1 MLSFN
6 LTVVLTVF
14 VISIVLLI
22 SNRVRYDL
30 IGIGSVFVLMAFG
43 ITKLSTVTAE
53 IGSLPVLLLGIVMIV
68 SKTVSDSG
76 IIDKFAEVVSK
87 KIKNEYI
94 LLFALFLMVGLF
106 SGFLSDVALTLMM
119 VPLSYYLSDK
129 LKKSPS
135 KYLMPFAYIAVLGGR
150 YTVASTSSNVVLYD
164 LWYSKTGQFLSFFQF
179 SNPGIFIVLAGI
191 PVAIL
196 ISFLLP
202 NRTKKITSIDE
213 FKTGEYLTEVQVQK
227 ESEVIGKS
235 IDDFEK
241 TYGIRVVAI
250 YPGRISWRQRTIFG
264 GDVLLVRLKPE
275 SLTTLS
281 GIKGLKMTIPNTA
294 SENLS
299 IREVFVMPESRLV
312 GQQLSQIREAGRYN
326 ISVVGISAYGKK
338 IFGRFR
344 TISVEVGDVLMLSGS
359 DEDIASFITDNSLGP
374 LSEREM
380 RVFNPSRGIIAI
392 GSLGF
397 AVVLASFGVNLII
410 AFGSALLI
418 MLITR
423 TLNFKSM
430 YKSVQWPILIF
441 VGTYL
446 ILGAA
451 IISTGLS
458 VYIAGIILGSPL
470 ILFVVTVILA
480 NTIGNVGSAVIMGPV
495 AMGFPDPLKA
505 IVVVAMAASCTFIT
519 PFGNQSN
526 LIVQAAGSYTAKD
539 YVLYGSMITA
549 IALVITLLYAYL

>member
-1 MLSFN
+1 MLAAD
-6 LTVVLTVF
+6 LTIVLIVF

-22 SNRVRYDL
+22 SNRVRYDI
-30 IGIGSVFVLMAFG
+30 IGIGSVFVLMVFG
-43 ITKLSTVTAE
+43 ITKFSTVTAE

-76 IIDKFAEVVSK
+76 IIDKFAEVISK
-87 KIKNEYI
+87 KIKNEYV
-94 LLFALFLMVGLF
+94 LLFALFLMVGIF

-119 VPLSYYLSDK
+119 VPLSYYISDK

-135 KYLMPFAYIAVLGGR
+135 KYLMPFAYMAVLGGR

-164 LWYSKTGQFLSFFQF
+164 LWYSKTGHFLNFFQF
-179 SNPGIFIVLAGI
+179 ADPGIYIVLAAI
-191 PVAIL
+191 PAAIF
-196 ISFLLP
+196 ISFILP
-202 NRTKKITSIDE
+202 NRTKKITSVDE

-227 ESEVIGKS
+227 DSEVIGKS
-235 IDDFEK
+235 INDFEK
-241 TYGIRVVAI
+241 DYGIRVVAI

-264 GDVLLVRLKPE
+264 GDILLVRLKPE

-281 GIKGLKMTIPNTA
+281 GIKGLKMTIPNAA

-312 GQQLSQIREAGRYN
+312 GQQLSQIREAAGYN

-344 TISVEVGDVLMLSGS
+344 TISIEGGDVLMLSGS
-359 DEDIASFITDNSLGP
+359 DEDIAAFITDNSLGP

-380 RVFNPSRGIIAI
+380 RVFNPTKGIISI
-392 GSLGF
+392 VSLGF
-397 AVVLASFGVNLII
+397 AVILASFGVNLII
-410 AFGSALLI
+410 AFGAALLI
-418 MLITR
+418 MMITR
-423 TLNFKSM
+423 ALNFKSM
-430 YKSVQWPILIF
+430 YKSVQWPILVF

-458 VYIAGIILGSPL
+458 GYIAGIILGSPL
-470 ILFVVTVILA
+470 ILFVVTAILA

-526 LIVQAAGSYTAKD
+526 LVVQAAGSYTAKD
-539 YVLYGSMITA
+539 YALFGSIIMVVA
-549 IALVITLLYAYL
+549 MVITLIYAYL